1 MPEESFNSALYKLEE
16 PGDAKENTVPIV
28 NTEIKKEMTLD
39 LDGDKW
45 SQKTI
50 DKLIKAQKEYYDNDD
65 HHLGHKMELEDIIR
79 YGIKNGRINLDKGD
93 NSIHELNIHKT
104 ETTEDLMW
112 MAIGSLVI
120 SPIIFLINYLINKLV
135 NLAWKKALFILI
147 MVVCVNFAIYK
158 VYMLHI
164 KDFDVERWVIITFLV
179 VYQINL
185 FDDLYSEFQKEDL
198 KAELTKMRL
207 NATSGLSVGGE
218 VKGYEAKEHKEV
230 DIEECE
236 TDAELETTE
245 SDTQSEF

>member
-1 MPEESFNSALYKLEE
+1 MPQSNIQRTAKQNLFGADTTNPELTKIE
-16 PGDAKENTVPIV
+16 PVF
-28 NTEIKKEMTLD
+28 NTEIKELTLANPIKEWN
-39 LDGDKW
+39 KEI
-45 SQKTI
+45 I
-50 DKLIKAQKEYYDNDD
+50 DALIKAQKEYYTNED
-65 HHLGHKMELEDIIR
+65 HHLGHKMEIEDIIR
-79 YGIKNGRINLDKGD
+79 LGIKHNAINNDH
-93 NSIHELNIHKT
+93 IHQLNIHKT
-104 ETTEDLMW
+104 KTTEDLMW

-135 NLAWKKALFILI
+135 NLAWKKALFIFI
-147 MVVCVNFAIYK
+147 MVICVNFAIYK
-158 VYMLHI
+158 VYMLQI

-207 NATSGLSVGGE
+207 NATSGLAVGGE

-230 DIEECE
+230 EDIEECE

>member
-1 MPEESFNSALYKLEE
+1 MESAKISLLGVDTKGTISQTKKFVDELKVADLNPE
-16 PGDAKENTVPIV
+16 
-28 NTEIKKEMTLD
+28 
-39 LDGDKW
+39 DGGVW
-45 SQKTI
+45 SDDTI
-50 DKLIKAQKEYYDNDD
+50 GKIEKAIEQYYTDEKQ
-65 HHLGHKMELEDIIR
+65 HLGHKMQLDDIIK
-79 YGIKNGRINLDKGD
+79 YGLMEGKISTDGLE
-93 NSIHELNIHKT
+93 SQIHKLNIHKT
-104 ETTEDLMW
+104 KTTEDLMW

-158 VYMLHI
+158 VYMLKI

-207 NATSGLSVGGE
+207 NATSGLAVGGE

-230 DIEECE
+230 EDIEECE

>member
-1 MPEESFNSALYKLEE
+1 MATFQPLFNIPEEGNEMKPTFLS
-16 PGDAKENTVPIV
+16 
-28 NTEIKKEMTLD
+28 EIKGLSIEGKDIWTKDTIKELVD
-39 LDGDKW
+39 
-45 SQKTI
+45 
-50 DKLIKAQKEYYDNDD
+50 AQKDYYKNEEK
-65 HHLGHKMELEDIIR
+65 HLAHKMEIDDIIR
-79 YGIKNGRINLDKGD
+79 AGLVRGKINLKTGD

-104 ETTEDLMW
+104 KTTEDLMW

-135 NLAWKKALFILI
+135 NLAWKKALFIFI
-147 MVVCVNFAIYK
+147 MVICVNFAIYK
-158 VYMLHI
+158 VYMLKI

-207 NATSGLSVGGE
+207 NATSGLAVGGE
-218 VKGYEAKEHKEV
+218 VKGYEAKEHKEL
-230 DIEECE
+230 DEPEEYE

>member
-1 MPEESFNSALYKLEE
+1 MEANYSLFDVNADEKKITPAYIPPIEGLEWEGEGEWSKETIKALV
-16 PGDAKENTVPIV
+16 DAK
-28 NTEIKKEMTLD
+28 
-39 LDGDKW
+39 
-45 SQKTI
+45 
-50 DKLIKAQKEYYDNDD
+50 KEYYRNDD
-65 HHLGHKMELEDIIR
+65 HHLAHKMEIDDIIR
-79 YGIKNGRINLDKGD
+79 SGIVKKKINLNKGD

-104 ETTEDLMW
+104 DDKTDYMW

-135 NLAWKKALFILI
+135 NLAWKKALFIFI
-147 MVVCVNFAIYK
+147 MVICVNFAIYK
-158 VYMLHI
+158 VYVLKI

-207 NATSGLSVGGE
+207 NATSGFAVGGE
-218 VKGYEAKEHKEV
+218 VKGYDEKEHKEI
-230 DIEECE
+230 DESEEYE
-236 TDAELETTE
+236 TDAVLETTE